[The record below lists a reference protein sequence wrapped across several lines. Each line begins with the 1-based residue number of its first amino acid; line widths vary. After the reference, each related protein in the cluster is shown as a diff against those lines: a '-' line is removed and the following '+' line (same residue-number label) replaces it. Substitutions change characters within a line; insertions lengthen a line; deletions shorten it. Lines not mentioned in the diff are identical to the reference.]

1 MNSLLLVA
9 IAAVVVVLIIAG
21 LVYLVWRSPRRLRK
35 SYFMQQWRE
44 IQGMC
49 KDKSE
54 WPDAINRSD
63 DLLCKALRKKHFKGK
78 TMGERMVSAQRVFT
92 NNDSL
97 WFAHNLSKKLKEEG
111 VARLKEAEVK
121 DALVGFRQALKDL
134 GVLDNGESRNT
145 Q

>member
-1 MNSLLLVA
+1 MNSLIWFIIAAFVVLA
-9 IAAVVVVLIIAG
+9 IASG
-21 LVYLVWRSPRRLRK
+21 LVYLVWRSPKRLSK
-35 SYFMQQWRE
+35 SYFTQQWRE

-49 KDKSE
+49 KDKSS

-63 DLLCKALRKKHFKGK
+63 DLLCKALRKKRFKGK

-97 WFAHNLSKKLKEEG
+97 WFAHNLSKKLREEG

-121 DALVGFRQALKDL
+121 DALIGFRQALKDL
-134 GVLDNGESRNT
+134 GVLDNGESRSS
-145 Q
+145 